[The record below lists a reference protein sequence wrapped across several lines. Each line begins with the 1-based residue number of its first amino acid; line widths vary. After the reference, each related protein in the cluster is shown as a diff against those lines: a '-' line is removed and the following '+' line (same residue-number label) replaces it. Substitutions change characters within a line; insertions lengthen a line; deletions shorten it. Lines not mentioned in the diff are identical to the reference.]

1 MNVEVD
7 VTEKGDLFSIM
18 VLLENLPRV
27 FEARKKCFSLS
38 EYELLKGFIHK
49 TKGLN
54 KNLKNNF

>member
-1 MNVEVD
+1 MEVD

-18 VLLENLPRV
+18 VLLENLSRV

-49 TKGLN
+49 IKGLM
-54 KNLKNNF
+54 KI